1 MKLLMVVSL
10 LIASTLI
17 VSAAAQNSSSPVQ
30 TDSKAPSLP
39 VSYAGENNGHY
50 RFRVTNTSSHAVTAF
65 ALRLVP
71 SGVPMIDGDYACGSG
86 QCGRS
91 IVLGNKAKPAIKSGA
106 AALRSFAIA
115 SVNGGAVVAEA
126 AIFDDGSYEG
136 EERAAAFLF
145 ANQIANQVE
154 FDRLNSALTIA
165 MTSARGDAQKTAQL
179 RMKLGQV
186 SVNLTPDMLR
196 TLRLW
201 FPALASCNQYAR
213 AMKNAAVREKQL
225 VVQSMDQFAHD
236 TSPTR
241 PSLLVWGERIR
252 QRLATYG
259 CTGCGAENPKP
270 RTAAQP
276 ASMGCPDSTPVAI
289 YTASLADDA
298 GTESDLADVADG
310 AELEAELDAQ
320 DMEVM
325 EVVDA
330 VDAVDDTLPPEPALA
345 SATANAPASS
355 EPAPAAAVDAPPP
368 NTRALAPEFP
378 PGIPFHLGPD
388 GKRMLG
394 RMNYRGMPVPDSL
407 VYQAWFR
414 DIGMFGDLAFHK
426 VVVWDDGKWMDF
438 DKSDPPAGGLNRNE
452 VEVVKR
458 VSSDCNQQAAL
469 VHQKIESLFRDKAEG
484 LPGGWGAYAPPV
496 PGYRELREKERAT
509 FDPCIT
515 RLRAQLSAP
524 SFAKLDGF
532 VHSVYQAIPG
542 KIVPVPPSDDE
553 IYLRFFSYVA
563 WLNEPGL
570 KNSAG
575 GERET
580 ALRREEM
587 RAAGLGDHE
596 WELLVRI
603 AADYRPP
610 HLDQFAAVQAGGSP
624 GMVPMLAPGPAQ
636 PASPA
641 VPVSQATSPGLQIGA
656 LQPTSP
662 QPMCG
667 QANCTPVAVDPKSA
681 AQQRADQAS
690 LTLISHIAQLQASM
704 GDSAFRKLDAYLHK
718 LYAPAVRETIVA
730 LTEPSGPKKEG
741 AQTGKN

>member
-1 MKLLMVVSL
+1 MKLLIVVAL
-10 LIASTLI
+10 LAA
-17 VSAAAQNSSSPVQ
+17 SAAGQNSSSPVQ
-30 TDSKAPSLP
+30 TDSKAPSLA
-39 VSYAGENNGHY
+39 VSYAGENNGRY
-50 RFRVTNTSSHAVTAF
+50 RFRVADTSSHAVTAF

-71 SGVPMIDGDYACGSG
+71 SGVPMVDGDYACGG

-91 IVLGNKAKPAIKSGA
+91 IVLGNKAKPAIRSGSA
-106 AALRSFAIA
+106 GLRSFAIA

-136 EERAAAFLF
+136 EDRAAAFLL

-213 AMKNAAVREKQL
+213 AMKHAAVREKQL
-225 VVQSMDQFAHD
+225 VVQSMDQFAHN

-241 PSLLVWGERIR
+241 PSLLVWRERIR
-252 QRLATYG
+252 QRLAAYG

-276 ASMGCPDSTPVAI
+276 ASMGCPDSSPVTSD
-289 YTASLADDA
+289 TASLADDA
-298 GTESDLADVADG
+298 AGAESDLTDVADA

-320 DMEVM
+320 DMEAMEVM
-325 EVVDA
+325 EA
-330 VDAVDDTLPPEPALA
+330 VDAVDDTLPAEPAPA
-345 SATANAPASS
+345 GATADAPASS
-355 EPAPAAAVDAPPP
+355 APAPAAAVDAPPP

-388 GKRMLG
+388 GKRMLW
-394 RMNYRGMPVPDSL
+394 RYNYHGMPVPDSL

-414 DIGMFGDLAFHK
+414 DIGMFADLAFHK

-438 DKSDPPAGGLNRNE
+438 DKSDPPAGGLSENE
-452 VEVVKR
+452 VEIVKR

-469 VHQKIESLFRDKAEG
+469 VHQKIDSLFRTKAEG

-509 FDPCIT
+509 FSACVT
-515 RLRAQLSAP
+515 RLRAQLSAA
-524 SFAKLDGF
+524 SFAKVAGF
-532 VHSVYQAIPG
+532 VLSVYQATPG
-542 KIVPVPPSDDE
+542 KIVPVPPSDDD
-553 IYLRFFSYVA
+553 IYIRFFTYVA

-587 RAAGLGDHE
+587 RAAGIGDHE

-610 HLDQFAAVQAGGSP
+610 HLDQFAAVPAGGAL
-624 GMVPMLAPGPAQ
+624 GMFPMPAPGPAQ

-641 VPVSQATSPGLQIGA
+641 VPVSQAANPGLPIGA
-656 LQPTSP
+656 LQPASP

-667 QANCTPVAVDPKSA
+667 QANCTPVAVDPSSA
-681 AQQRADQAS
+681 ALQQRADQAS
-690 LTLISHIAQLQASM
+690 LNLISHIAQLQASM
-704 GDSAFRKLDAYLHK
+704 GDSAFHKLDAYLHK
-718 LYAPAVRETIVA
+718 LYAPAVRERFVA
-730 LTEPSGPKKEG
+730 LTEPSGPKKEA